1 MRDLS
6 VQGMV
11 LQTCRPSTEEA
22 EGSHGQP
29 GLQGIPRPA
38 KATLGQPALREGATA
53 KLSTQEFEPH
63 IAFFVGSQ
71 QSDTIA
77 L

>member
-53 KLSTQEFEPH
+53 KLST
-63 IAFFVGSQ
+63 
-71 QSDTIA
+71 
-77 L
+77 